1 MPAHDRNPITKF
13 ASELLCRQEED
24 LIIIGIQLTAQMA
37 AFLSK
42 KEAEHCF
49 GVILRPLFETG
60 PLRIKKELIACCAI
74 VGKHVSEHFFSNDIV
89 KHFLA
94 ERCKEPVMGV
104 RKMCAE
110 VMPHLVELTIT

>member
-1 MPAHDRNPITKF
+1 MTEIQSLN
-13 ASELLCRQEED
+13 SLLSYFVARRK
-24 LIIIGIQLTAQMA
+24 IS
-37 AFLSK
+37 LSLEYSSLRK
-42 KEAEHCF
+42 WLLFYQKEAEHCF